1 MAGPA
6 VLNPIRIHPLT
17 SPSSSHSSSFISL
30 ADDSLWDCDLLQPPS
45 RATSAAPSVPA
56 SSSQPAAP
64 RVVSPSCDVQQCL
77 MNLLNFTTEPSS
89 TSPPQAATTS
99 YDPFA
104 PFTPASPTQHR
115 PTHPALPRAG
125 TSVLSPL
132 TPMQVH
138 KITISFPSHPSPLPV
153 MSYVAPVPRLPLAD
167 VLRHLDTSWAS
178 RTPDAST
185 RAPTANPH
193 AVSPRSGEHLQSG
206 LGLVLGYSRHLRNI
220 APAPLWLASSM
231 PRTPLRA
238 FTQPQ
243 TPVTSIGGLT
253 PASSVFVDVPLATAN
268 SPDVFQCNA
277 SVSPQSDRR
286 ASVTSTMASHSTAP
300 TSPSYRAN
308 QENAH
313 PKRSTNPTYI
323 DGLSSQQLSS
333 RSRESPLSPLAP
345 KQGDIGPSTLGKG
358 WNTPHTP
365 AASSRRTN
373 LDYVAP
379 FTPELPADAL
389 PPPLRRT
396 EWVPLPDLADAESP
410 SPDIEALSPLRAD
423 LRLDLSV
430 EDLSLRAEKCSETI
444 ARASMYLCS
453 CSLLREPELI
463 VNLCEKLQ
471 ATFASRTW
479 YAKHWQIISSL
490 DRNLNM
496 FYLLAHQVEECPP
509 RIHRLAPTL
518 DKLGT
523 YQAKFTDLARRIA
536 LSHEKL
542 RFHGLR
548 AQLSTIHAY
557 ARKSNDFS
565 SRDATVGRSFR
576 ILRAHVRDPRDT
588 PWLARRDWQAYATP
602 YTRAKPPS
610 VTAGLDLQEALGLIL
625 PLLQGRIRAVHQ
637 YDLDIMDV
645 DEGMTGTNYDDDD
658 DGDNRMADNE
668 YDRRGGDLAW
678 PWR

>member
-6 VLNPIRIHPLT
+6 VLNPIRIHPLA
-17 SPSSSHSSSFISL
+17 SSSSSHSSSFVSL
-30 ADDSLWDCDLLQPPS
+30 ADDWLWDCDLLQPPS
-45 RATSAAPSVPA
+45 RATSTALSVLA
-56 SSSQPAAP
+56 SSSQPAAL
-64 RVVSPSCDVQQCL
+64 RIVSPSCDVQQRL

-115 PTHPALPRAG
+115 PTHPAPPRAG

-132 TPMQVH
+132 MPAQVH
-138 KITISFPSHPSPLPV
+138 KITISFPSHPSPLPA

-193 AVSPRSGEHLQSG
+193 AVSPRGSEHPQSR
-206 LGLVLGYSRHLRNI
+206 LGLVLGSASLPIHLPHPHLELDAISESPSRYSRRLRNI
-220 APAPLWLASSM
+220 APAPLRLASST

-253 PASSVFVDVPLATAN
+253 PASSVFVDIPLATAN
-268 SPDVFQCNA
+268 SPNVFQCNT

-300 TSPSYRAN
+300 TSPSYHAN

-313 PKRSTNPTYI
+313 PKRSANPTYI
-323 DGLSSQQLSS
+323 DGLSSRQFSS
-333 RSRESPLSPLAP
+333 WSRESPLSPLAP

-373 LDYVAP
+373 LDYAAP
-379 FTPELPADAL
+379 FTPGLPADA
-389 PPPLRRT
+389 PPLPLRRT

-423 LRLDLSV
+423 LRLDLGV

-444 ARASMYLCS
+444 ACASMYLCS

-463 VNLCEKLQ
+463 VNLCEKLR
-471 ATFASRTW
+471 ATFASVQRALDGTPSESHADGSDVKRTW

-496 FYLLAHQVEECPP
+496 FYLLAHQVEKRLP

-523 YQAKFTDLARRIA
+523 YQAKFADLARWIA

-542 RFHGLR
+542 HFHGLR

-557 ARKSNDFS
+557 A
-565 SRDATVGRSFR
+565 
-576 ILRAHVRDPRDT
+576 
-588 PWLARRDWQAYATP
+588 
-602 YTRAKPPS
+602 
-610 VTAGLDLQEALGLIL
+610 
-625 PLLQGRIRAVHQ
+625 
-637 YDLDIMDV
+637 
-645 DEGMTGTNYDDDD
+645 
-658 DGDNRMADNE
+658 
-668 YDRRGGDLAW
+668 
-678 PWR
+678 